1 VTDAER
7 RVEMNMDRAVAR
19 AAAAD
24 EPRLRR
30 AYSAAVA
37 HDSRNTQCSAPEER
51 AHGTLR
57 LLTLAILRLPD
68 LFLYAHVLQV
78 FDEDPALERVPP
90 VVVRAVRTIASGALR
105 RAHRALETDARN
117 VGYETGAWV
126 DRALE
131 QAGAWL
137 CCEVDVEV
145 PVLLDQARRATIA
158 ITRATAA
165 TADDRMLV
173 PEELANGLAQLLAI
187 YLIATTI
194 G

>member
-1 VTDAER
+1 
-7 RVEMNMDRAVAR
+7 MNMNRAVAR

-24 EPRLRR
+24 EPQLRR
-30 AYSAAVA
+30 AYSAALA
-37 HDSRNTQCSAPEER
+37 HGSRNTQCSAPEER
-51 AHGTLR
+51 AYGTLR
-57 LLTLAILRLPD
+57 LLTLSTLRLPD

-78 FDEDPALERVPP
+78 FDEDPDVEPVPP
-90 VVVRAVRTIASGALR
+90 VVVAAVRTIAAGALR
-105 RAHRALETDARN
+105 LAHRALETHARN
-117 VGYETGAWV
+117 LGYETGAWV

-137 CCEVDVEV
+137 CCELDVDV
-145 PVLLDQARRATIA
+145 PVLLDQARRAAIA

-173 PEELANGLAQLLAI
+173 PEELANGLGHLLAI
-187 YLIATTI
+187 YLVATTI